1 MKEAEKRLANKT
13 EVSNALDFGDKNRK
27 NMSI

>member
-13 EVSNALDFGDKNRK
+13 EVSNALDFRDKNRK
-27 NMSI
+27 NISI

>member
-13 EVSNALDFGDKNRK
+13 EVSNALDIRDKNRK
-27 NMSI
+27 NISI

>member
-13 EVSNALDFGDKNRK
+13 EVRNVLDFGDKNRK